1 MAKRKQVTLVIFPDL
16 LAGSKKLN
24 DTQFGVLMRGML
36 SYRFEGKEAE
46 FDDPMVALCFDFLKP
61 QLQRY
66 DEICEINRL
75 NRNKRK
81 TEVQDDASVCDE
93 VPRKTTESSKSKRKA
108 TQNQTQIQTQTQTQ
122 TQVQSQNQKKKESK
136 KEISADKPPAKT
148 IPPTV
153 EQVRQYCLDKGI
165 GIDPQRFVDYYTAN
179 GWMVGR
185 TKMKDWTAAVR
196 TWNSKELGNGK
207 TELQPLWTVG
217 TVL

>member
-1 MAKRKQVTLVIFPDL
+1 MLRQGIEAIEERVSAVID
-16 LAGSKKLN
+16 ADRADSRCIRVVGGY

-81 TEVQDDASVCDE
+81 TEVQEDASVCDE

-108 TQNQTQIQTQTQTQ
+108 TQNQTQIQTQVQTQ

-136 KEISADKPPAKT
+136 KRCLIS
-148 IPPTV
+148 
-153 EQVRQYCLDKGI
+153 
-165 GIDPQRFVDYYTAN
+165 
-179 GWMVGR
+179 
-185 TKMKDWTAAVR
+185 
-196 TWNSKELGNGK
+196 
-207 TELQPLWTVG
+207 
-217 TVL
+217 